1 VAAQSA
7 SAPSD
12 LPLARSAFH
21 QSRARVLALV
31 LGNHP
36 SAATGAAV
44 VTPVRGNEPS
54 GAARAAV
61 VTLTRGNDPP
71 AMDPNQG
78 SCEVCRVPGSGYSYS
93 ISMILGS
100 RPKLR
105 RRPVVT
111 NPYER

>member
-7 SAPSD
+7 SALSD
-12 LPLARSAFH
+12 LPLERSAFH
-21 QSRARVLALV
+21 QRRARVLTPV
-31 LGNHP
+31 LGNEP
-36 SAATGAAV
+36 SAATRAAV
-44 VTPVRGNEPS
+44 VTPV
-54 GAARAAV
+54 
-61 VTLTRGNDPP
+61 LGNDPP
-71 AMDPNQG
+71 TMDPNHG

-105 RRPVVT
+105 RRPVAT